1 MTTTKR
7 RTRKAR
13 EIPTTEA
20 KLVDIDIPDTDVTMK
35 GYKKPHPR
43 APQVRPYRYPKQQV
57 EDIAIAV
64 EESINVLLTGPT
76 GCGKTSIII
85 ALAAVLGR
93 PLIRFN
99 MNGETRVSSLIG
111 QKRPAT
117 KDGALTL
124 EFTKGDL
131 AIAMQEGYWVL
142 GDEFDAAP
150 PPVLFV
156 MQPVLEE
163 DNRTLHIPDTGE
175 RIVAHPEFRFFA
187 TGNTIGYRAAMRA
200 RHAGTHM
207 MNAALVDRFGMVISA
222 DYPERMEE
230 IERLKVNVPEC
241 EEGFVDGICRVAE
254 ELRKDDKFRA
264 DFSTRRCIQ
273 WARLVHRY
281 DYDVLRAAELAVV
294 RKLESATDAKVCRE
308 VTRRIFGYGE
318 KEEST

>member
-1 MTTTKR
+1 MTARKT
-7 RTRKAR
+7 TRKAR
-13 EIPTTEA
+13 EIPTSTTA
-20 KLVDIDIPDTDVTMK
+20 TTDIEIPDCGITMK
-35 GYKKPHPR
+35 GYARPHPR
-43 APQVRPYRYPKQQV
+43 APRVRPYRFPQTQV
-57 EDIAIAV
+57 EDISIAI
-64 EESINVLLTGPT
+64 EENMNVMLTGPT

-85 ALAAVLGR
+85 ALAAILGR

-99 MNGETRVSSLIG
+99 MNGETRVSSLVG

-124 EFTKGDL
+124 EFCKGDL

-163 DNRTLHIPDTGE
+163 DNRKLHLPDTGE
-175 RIVAHPEFRFFA
+175 TITAHPDFRFFA
-187 TGNTIGYRAAMRA
+187 TGNTIGYRANARA

-207 MNAALVDRFGMVISA
+207 MNAALVDRFGMVIAA
-222 DYPERMEE
+222 DYPERTEE
-230 IERLKVNVPEC
+230 IERIKVNVPEC
-241 EEGFVDGICRVAE
+241 DEGFIDGIARVAE

-294 RKLESATDAKVCRE
+294 RKLESATDAKVARE
-308 VTRRIFGYGE
+308 SSGTRASSHE
-318 KEEST
+318 